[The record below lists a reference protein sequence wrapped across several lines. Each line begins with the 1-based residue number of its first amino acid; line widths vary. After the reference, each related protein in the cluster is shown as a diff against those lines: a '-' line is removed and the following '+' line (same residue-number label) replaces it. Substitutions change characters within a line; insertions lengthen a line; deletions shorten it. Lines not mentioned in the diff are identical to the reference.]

1 MAIDENCM
9 LLKLYIVFI
18 LSMVDTRFV
27 NPMALLRKEVDL
39 YLLSES
45 SNPH

>member
-1 MAIDENCM
+1 MATDENCM
-9 LLKLYIVFI
+9 LLKLHIIFI